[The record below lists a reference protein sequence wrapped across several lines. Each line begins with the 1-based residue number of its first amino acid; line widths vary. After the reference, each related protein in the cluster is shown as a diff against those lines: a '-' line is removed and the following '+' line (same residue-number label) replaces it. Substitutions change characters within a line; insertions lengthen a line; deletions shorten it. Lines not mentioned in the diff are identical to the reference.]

1 MLYLDLL
8 VPPRSGARSL
18 NQGWLV
24 PGEGLIA
31 HRSRRGVHHMPRPSR
46 GLMVMTWELTR
57 CLSPRL
63 HQMTQCQILG
73 N

>member
-8 VPPRSGARSL
+8 VPPRSGARFL
-18 NQGWLV
+18 NQRYLV

-31 HRSRRGVHHMPRPSR
+31 HRSRRGAHDLPKPSL
-46 GLMVMTWELTR
+46 GLMM
-57 CLSPRL
+57 
-63 HQMTQCQILG
+63 M